1 MSDVKDTE
9 IKDTEKEKKKE
20 KKSIFGVG
28 GTFWVA
34 MVILVILLILSII
47 LLGIRLGR
55 YAKEDNREVM
65 LKSNLN
71 EETELFSLIYK
82 NKAGDITVE
91 SSDGTRVVAPG
102 TADDFTICLR
112 NKEKFPLRYTLTIK
126 AELIGQYELPMKFW
140 LLGPDSENIVGTGK
154 GSEWADRAELNGVSD
169 SASIGVDES
178 KDYKLHWNWPFETG
192 DDEYDT
198 FLGNIEGEDVGIK
211 ISLHVIA
218 ETDPDAS
225 VDFWRTSCGRNLPWI
240 IFIILLLAA
249 IILLIFSLL
258 KDRGDR
264 PDPAPELLPDPDPTE
279 IPMVI
284 PPVIQ
289 DPIPAPEPEPEP
301 EPEPVVVIPAP
312 VPEPEPEPVV
322 VVPPPAPK
330 PKPKPKAPPK
340 KEGFVGKMAY
350 INIDTL
356 AEHFED
362 GDKITLA
369 ILKQKGLMEPETK
382 QMKIL
387 ARNAANVN
395 KKFIIETQGVSAEAR
410 KYIIAAG
417 GKVIITK
424 G

>member
-9 IKDTEKEKKKE
+9 VKDTEKEKKKE
-20 KKSIFGVG
+20 KRSIFGVG

-91 SSDGTRVVAPG
+91 SSNGIRVVAPG

-284 PPVIQ
+284 PPAIQ
-289 DPIPAPEPEPEP
+289 GPLPIPEPEP
-301 EPEPVVVIPAP
+301 EPEPV
-312 VPEPEPEPVV
+312 PVV
-322 VVPPPAPK
+322 VPPAPK
-330 PKPKPKAPPK
+330 PKPKPKTPPKK

-362 GDKITLA
+362 GEKITLA
-369 ILKQKGLMEPETK
+369 ILKQKGLMEPDTK

-387 ARNAANVN
+387 ARNAAQVN
-395 KKFIIETQGVSAEAR
+395 KKFIIETQGISAEAR
-410 KYIIAAG
+410 KFIVAAG